1 MRRRRFIKT
10 MAGASAFIGSMPA
23 HGLGLSN
30 YLTSMAAQGSKKDRI
45 LIVVFLSGGNDGLNT
60 IVPIDQYAQYF
71 NFRSNL
77 ALPEKKLWS
86 LTSRTG
92 MHPSMLDTKKMFDEG
107 RVTIIQ
113 NVGYPGMS
121 LSHFKGRDLWLTAG
135 DPANPTGS
143 GWMGRY
149 LNDAFPDYPLSYPS
163 DEMPDPLAIEI
174 GAQSSIGFS
183 RNEGIT
189 TSIAFRT
196 PDSFFNLV
204 NKGTRSTLNSNLDI
218 NTNYGKSL
226 NYLKQMNEKAHQ
238 YATRIKEVY
247 DKGNNS
253 IDYRLEFPGNVPIGV
268 GKNNGLARQL
278 QIIARLISGGSKTRI
293 YMVGLGGFDTHSQ
306 QVIENATDTG
316 RHAVLLSHLSTAMRD
331 FFNDLRAQQ
340 QDDRVLAMTISEF
353 GRRVR
358 SNGSYGSDHGTAAP
372 MFVFGNG
379 AEGGVIGENANLNKL
394 SRGGNLEVQYDYRQV
409 YTSILKDW
417 FDVTDSQ
424 LETHLL
430 KKFEPITNAEG
441 KEQPIINQAFK
452 GTVNDTLPKFF
463 LYQNVPNPVVNLTIF
478 RYYLVNDNTNMRLS
492 IIDRK
497 GAVVQVLV
505 ENSSHPKGNFRV
517 QFDASR
523 LIPGMYFYRI
533 EANGTVETKKML
545 VVR

>member
-1 MRRRRFIKT
+1 MRRRRFIQT
-10 MAGASAFIGSMPA
+10 MAGASAFVGSMPA
-23 HGLGLSN
+23 HGLGLTN
-30 YLTSMAAQGSKKDRI
+30 YLTKLASQGTKEDRI
-45 LIVVFLSGGNDGLNT
+45 LVIVFLSGGNDGLNT

-77 ALPEKKLWS
+77 ALPEKRLWN

-107 RVTIIQ
+107 RVTVIQ
-113 NVGYPGMS
+113 NVGYPSMS

-135 DPANPTGS
+135 DPSDPTGS

-149 LNDAFPDYPLSYPS
+149 LNDAFPDYPVAYPT

-174 GAQSSIGFS
+174 GSQSSIGFS

-189 TSIAFRT
+189 TSIAFRN

-204 NKGTRSTLNSNLDI
+204 NKGARSTLASNLDL

-226 NYLKQMNEKAHQ
+226 TYLKQMNEKAHQ
-238 YATRIKEVY
+238 YAARIKEVY
-247 DKGNNS
+247 DKGTNNVE
-253 IDYRLEFPGNVPIGV
+253 YRLQFPGEVPVGV
-268 GKNNGLARQL
+268 GRNNGLARQL

-293 YMVGLGGFDTHSQ
+293 YMVQLGGFDTHSQ
-306 QVIENATDTG
+306 QVEVGATDTG

-331 FFNDLRAQQ
+331 FFNDLRAQN
-340 QDDRVLAMTISEF
+340 QDDRVLGMTISEF

-372 MFVFGNG
+372 MFIFGNG
-379 AEGGVIGENANLNKL
+379 AEGGVIGDNADLTNLV
-394 SRGGNLEVQYDYRQV
+394 RGSNLQVQYDYRQV
-409 YTSILKDW
+409 YTSVLKDW
-417 FDVTDSQ
+417 FSVRDSE
-424 LETHLL
+424 LETYLL
-430 KKFEPITNAEG
+430 KQFEPITNAEG

-452 GTVNDTLPKFF
+452 GTPTENLPKFF
-463 LYQNVPNPVVNLTIF
+463 LYQNTPNPVVNLTTI

-505 ENSSHPKGNFRV
+505 ENPNHPKGNFRV
-517 QFDASR
+517 SFDASR
-523 LIPGMYFYRI
+523 LIPGLYFYRI
-533 EANGTVETKKML
+533 EASGTVETKKML
-545 VVR
+545 VTR

>member
-1 MRRRRFIKT
+1 MRRRRFIQT
-10 MAGASAFIGSMPA
+10 MAGASAFVGSMPA
-23 HGLGLSN
+23 HGLGLTN
-30 YLTSMAAQGSKKDRI
+30 YLTKLASQGTKEDRI
-45 LIVVFLSGGNDGLNT
+45 LVIVFLAGGNDGLNT

-86 LTSRTG
+86 LSSRTG
-92 MHPSMLDTKKMFDEG
+92 MHPIMRDTKEMFDEA
-107 RVTIIQ
+107 RVTIVQ
-113 NVGYPGMS
+113 NVGYPSMS

-135 DPANPTGS
+135 DPADPTGS

-149 LNDAFPDYPLSYPS
+149 LNDAFPDYPVSYPN
-163 DEMPDPLAIEI
+163 DDMPDPLAIEI
-174 GAQSSIGFS
+174 GSQSSIGFS

-189 TSIAFRT
+189 TSIAFRN
-196 PDSFFNLV
+196 PDSFFDLV
-204 NKGTRSTLNSNLDI
+204 NKGSRSTLASNLDI

-247 DKGNNS
+247 DKGTNQA
-253 IDYRLEFPGNVPIGV
+253 DYRLEFPGNAPIGV
-268 GKNNGLARQL
+268 NKNNGLARQL

-293 YMVGLGGFDTHSQ
+293 YMVQLGGFDTHSQ
-306 QVIENATDTG
+306 QVEVGATDTG

-340 QDDRVLAMTISEF
+340 QDDRVLGMTISEF

-372 MFVFGNG
+372 MFIFGNG
-379 AEGGVIGENANLNKL
+379 AEGGVIGDNADLSNLV
-394 SRGGNLEVQYDYRQV
+394 RGSNLKVQYDYRQV
-409 YTSILKDW
+409 YTSVLKDW
-417 FDVTDSQ
+417 FSVRDSE
-424 LETHLL
+424 LETYLL
-430 KKFEPITNAEG
+430 KQFDPITNAEG

-452 GTVNDTLPKFF
+452 GTPTENLPKFF
-463 LYQNVPNPVVNLTIF
+463 LYQNTPNPVVNLTTI

-492 IIDRK
+492 VIDRK

-505 ENSSHPKGNFRV
+505 ENPSHPKGNFRV
-517 QFDASR
+517 SFDASR
-523 LIPGMYFYRI
+523 LIPGIYFYRI
-533 EANGTVETKKML
+533 EASGTVETKKML
-545 VVR
+545 VTR